1 MQSQPFKR
9 VLAHFKLVQALLAS
23 NPNLGLES
31 LPKFQQAKG
40 KGKGKN
46 PIVTGHKHMS
56 YKRRMLKLRT
66 K

>member
-1 MQSQPFKR
+1 MQNRPFKR
-9 VLAHFKLVQALLAS
+9 VLAHFELIKTILIS
-23 NPNLGLES
+23 NPNLGIES

-46 PIVTGHKHMS
+46 PIGTGHKHMN